1 MNFNYRDFFIH
12 NDDLHIIKEQLSI
25 LDEMGVSIEDA
36 LAPNAKAVWD
46 MYDKGGVLDE
56 QKIADKLGINVDTVK
71 KIIDICEKK
80 FLENKTIKQI
90 ADELKMTKWTVNDIL
105 TKALASDFERDKNLY
120 FVSDAVE
127 IYELHKNGSKPDDI
141 VNSINISKI
150 KKNHKKINVDE
161 VNLVLKIVNIA
172 KEQIQKDGVVNAMKI
187 HRQIG
192 DVMDFS
198 LSTLRTLLTK
208 LNLGKPRYTHRFT
221 EEQDAFVLFNYLQGI
236 GPRNSS
242 KLFNDKFSTKSK
254 KLNISDGTIYS
265 RLKDNILEPKGKGK
279 NEISEP
285 VLKLLTKYFP
295 TVNIEKLDAETEEM
309 LTKYISPQTV
319 GGRDPL
325 ARKGGKV
332 DPTRQMSGQTGNLEP
347 DIHQT
352 INTGE
357 SPASGQL
364 GKKSGAPINPQ
375 GALSL

>member
-25 LDEMGVSIEDA
+25 VDELKGKVSKKDA

-46 MYDKGGVLDE
+46 MYDKGGELDE

-127 IYELHKNGSKPDDI
+127 IYKLHKNGSNPDDI

-172 KEQIQKDGVVNAMKI
+172 KEQIQKDRVVNAMKI

-192 DVMDFS
+192 DVDFS

-265 RLKDNILEPKGKGK
+265 RLKDNILEPIGKGK

-325 ARKGGKV
+325 ARKGGNV
-332 DPTRQMSGQTGNLEP
+332 DSTRNIVGNYGNLERG
-347 DIHQT
+347 DFRSWC
-352 INTGE
+352 G
-357 SPASGQL
+357 
-364 GKKSGAPINPQ
+364 GAYPSTYSS
-375 GALSL
+375 SLVRGC